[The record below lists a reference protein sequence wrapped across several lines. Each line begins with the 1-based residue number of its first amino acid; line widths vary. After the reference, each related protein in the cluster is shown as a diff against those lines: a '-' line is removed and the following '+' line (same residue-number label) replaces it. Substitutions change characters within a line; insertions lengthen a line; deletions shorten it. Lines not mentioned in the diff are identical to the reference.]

1 MDASYVLLGFWWVLY
16 CFLHSLLASLW
27 LKQKAQKLMGQGF
40 VHYRLLYTLFAF
52 VSLFALVF
60 YQLNLTPVLLFTS
73 TLAFYTGLVIA
84 LFGLILMGICI
95 KKYFMS
101 LSGLRSL
108 FQERPSHQLI
118 ISGVHRYVRHPL
130 YLGTFAFLWG
140 FFLVKPH
147 LSLLISNTIITLYTV
162 YAITLEE
169 TKLVDEFGE
178 DYRRYQAAV
187 PKLLPRLFAQRR
199 V

>member
-1 MDASYVLLGFWWVLY
+1 
-16 CFLHSLLASLW
+16 
-27 LKQKAQKLMGQGF
+27 MGQSFG
-40 VHYRLLYTLFAF
+40 HYRLLYTLFAF
-52 VSLFALVF
+52 VSLIAVVF
-60 YQLNLTPVLLFTS
+60 YQLRLAPVVLFTS
-73 TLAFYTGLVIA
+73 TLALYSGIVLA
-84 LFGLILMGICI
+84 LAGLILMGICI

-147 LSLLISNTIITLYTV
+147 LSLLISNSIITLYTV

-169 TKLVDEFGE
+169 TKLVEEFGSA
-178 DYRRYQAAV
+178 YRRYQATV
-187 PKLLPRLFAQRR
+187 PKLLPRLFNQREG
-199 V
+199 